1 MTSFLNTKF
10 KKNFPS
16 FSKQKLRIW
25 KSIKQLQSHQ
35 FPNLKQFK
43 YLSRFLN
50 KKEKF
55 IIKVLLILIVCCF
68 ILLMGRLYFS
78 QTKEIAK
85 TGGQYIE
92 GLIGTPQYINPIL
105 APINEVDLDI
115 CQLVFSG
122 LLKYNEKQE
131 IVPDLIEKYEI
142 SENQKE
148 YTFFLRKNVLWHDK
162 EKFNADDV
170 LFTIK
175 SIQNSDFKSPLS
187 NNFKDIEVK
196 KINDYT
202 VQFILKKPLAP
213 FLSSLT
219 IGIIPAHLWENIPSN
234 QASLAV
240 YNLKPI
246 GTGPFQFHSL
256 IKDQRG
262 LIQSYILKRNAF
274 YYDKKSYFDKIAFK
288 FYSDFKDAVSDLKTK
303 KIDGLNYLPKDFLS
317 KELNKT
323 ISQKDFTLYPLYLH
337 QYMGIFFNQ
346 QKNPLLKE
354 KVIREALALSL
365 DKQKIIDEVLDQG
378 GEIIDAPILKN
389 QIGYNP
395 KIKKY
400 NYDIEKAKQL
410 LDKAGWKLKEEK
422 NGEAKKITKKTATKV
437 EVKESEKNTKKL
449 FLYKKNKELK
459 ITLTT
464 VDQSENIKTAQIIQ
478 KFWQDIGIK
487 VDLKIIDP
495 KDIQDE
501 TIKFR
506 DYEALFY
513 GKNVGFDP
521 DPYPFWHSSQI
532 NYPGLNLSLYS
543 NKQTDQLLEEARKT
557 NNLAEREIKYL
568 KFQDI
573 LIEDLPAIFLY
584 NPTYTYIINKQIKG
598 IGISRIINPSDRF
611 IGIENWYS
619 KTKRKFK

>member
-1 MTSFLNTKF
+1 
-10 KKNFPS
+10 
-16 FSKQKLRIW
+16 
-25 KSIKQLQSHQ
+25 
-35 FPNLKQFK
+35 
-43 YLSRFLN
+43 
-50 KKEKF
+50 
-55 IIKVLLILIVCCF
+55 
-68 ILLMGRLYFS
+68 MGRLYFS

>member
-170 LFTIK
+170 IFTIK
-175 SIQNSDFKSPLS
+175 SIQNPDFKSPLL

-219 IGIIPAHLWENIPSN
+219 VGIIPAHLWENIPSN
-234 QASLAV
+234 QTSLAV

-262 LIQSYILKRNAF
+262 LIQSYILKRNTF

-288 FYSDFKDAVSDLKTK
+288 FYSDFKDAISDLKTK

-422 NGEAKKITKKTATKV
+422 NEEAKKITKKTATKV